1 MTFLKHTAKATR
13 FRTASSRTLGG
24 QVGLAARVERRL
36 VVPQRLHQV
45 APAAALP
52 GENTP
57 RSFIAGDPRWGSG
70 PYS

>member
-24 QVGLAARVERRL
+24 QVGLAARAGRRF
-36 VVPQRLHQV
+36 VVSQRLHQV
-45 APAAALP
+45 APAAELP
-52 GENTP
+52 GGNTP
-57 RSFIAGDPRWGSG
+57 RSYIAGDPWRGSG